1 MIRRASIAAVALLAS
16 CAPAATHVAVR
27 EVPLPA
33 RFEGGSAGPSAGQLD
48 WRAFFA
54 DESLSALIGQAL
66 DDNFDVKIALQR
78 IEVARADIQRASGQ
92 RLPKLSAVATG
103 AIRKYGTYT
112 MDGAGNAATDITPG
126 RRVPEHLPDLFAGV
140 QATWEADLWKRLAS
154 LSGSAKARYLATIE
168 GTNLVITNLVAAI
181 AIAYYELVALDRIEA
196 VLAQTLARQ
205 EQALEIMR
213 LEKQAGRT
221 NELAV
226 QQFAAQL
233 AGTRALSAATQQQ
246 KRILENQLNL
256 AIGRVP
262 QPIARTAGAL
272 DRELVVTAG
281 VPSDLLRNRPDIR
294 QAEHAVAASKFDVA
308 AARAAFYPRL
318 TISASL
324 GYQAFDPRFLVTTP
338 ESIAYG
344 LVGSLVAPLVNRRG
358 IQAAFAAAKATQLQA
373 MYGYQRA
380 VLTAFIEVATELYTL
395 EQSAQIVTHQR
406 RKREAAAQT
415 VDIADA
421 LFRAAKA
428 TYLDVLLS
436 QQATLD
442 AELELIRAQRDQHL
456 ARIRLYRALGGGWR
470 GTLSVGG

>member
-1 MIRRASIAAVALLAS
+1 MTRRASVAVVALLAS
-16 CAPAATHVAVR
+16 CAPPTTRVAVR

-33 RFEGGSAGPSAGQLD
+33 RFEGAPAGPSAAQLD
-48 WRAFFA
+48 WRTFFA
-54 DESLSALIGQAL
+54 DESLNALIGHAL

-78 IEVARADIQRASGQ
+78 IEIARADIQRASGKS
-92 RLPKLSAVATG
+92 LPQVSAVATG
-103 AIRKYGTYT
+103 ALRKYGTYT

-126 RRVPEHLPDLFAGV
+126 RRVPQHLPDLFAGV

-154 LSGSAKARYLATIE
+154 LRGSAKARYLETIE

-196 VLAQTLARQ
+196 VLVQTTARQ

-226 QQFAAQL
+226 QQFEAQL
-233 AGTRALSAATQQQ
+233 AGTRALTAATQQQ
-246 KRILENQLNL
+246 KRVLENQLNL
-256 AIGRVP
+256 ALGRVP
-262 QPIARTAGAL
+262 QPITRTPGTL
-272 DRELVVTAG
+272 DRQLVVAAG
-281 VPSDLLRNRPDIR
+281 VPSDLLRNRADIR
-294 QAEHAVAASKFDVA
+294 QAERAVAASRFDVA

-324 GYQAFDPRFLVTTP
+324 GYQAFDPRFLITTP

-358 IQAAFAAAKATQLQA
+358 IQAAFATAKATQLQA
-373 MYGYQRA
+373 MYSYQRA

-395 EQSAQIVTHQR
+395 EQTAQIVTHQR

-436 QQATLD
+436 QQSTLE

-456 ARIRLYRALGGGWR
+456 ARVRLYRALGGGWR
-470 GTLSVGG
+470 GTLIAGG